1 MSKKNKKKK
10 INKLIKEVERK
21 REVGFNSLI
30 NENHLINDITNC
42 FDVSTENVLGSF
54 IDQWKNKNIRIL
66 ISTFFKEYMNEEYG
80 ISFMR
85 WMYDKSDNFKFVI
98 LIELINTKNKD
109 EKISFYIRLGK
120 SDEEYKKKGKYIFK
134 LSCNKTYRDPKTK
147 SLMENETEACTFVD
161 ELE

>member
-10 INKLIKEVERK
+10 INKIIKEVERK

-42 FDVSTENVLGSF
+42 FNVSTEKVLGSF

-66 ISTFFKEYMNEEYG
+66 ISTFFKDYMNEEYG

-109 EKISFYIRLGK
+109 EKISFYIGLGK

-134 LSCNKTYRDPKTK
+134 LSCNKIYRDPKTK
-147 SLMENETEACTFVD
+147 SLMENEVEGSTFVN
-161 ELE
+161 EL

>member
-1 MSKKNKKKK
+1 MSTKNYFLFFY
-10 INKLIKEVERK
+10 KLIKEVERK

-30 NENHLINDITNC
+30 NENSLTNVIIDC
-42 FDVSTENVLGSF
+42 FDVSTEKVLGSF

-66 ISTFFKEYMNEEYG
+66 ISTFFKDYMNEEYG

-98 LIELINTKNKD
+98 LIDLVNTKNKD

>member
-1 MSKKNKKKK
+1 MSKKKNKKKK

-30 NENHLINDITNC
+30 NENLLINEITNC
-42 FDVSTENVLGSF
+42 FNVSTEKVLDGF
-54 IDQWKNKNIRIL
+54 INQWKNKNIRIL
-66 ISTFFKEYMNEEYG
+66 ITTFFKEYMNEDFG
-80 ISFMR
+80 VVFMR
-85 WMYDKSDNFKFVI
+85 WNYDKSDNFKFVI
-98 LIELINTKNKD
+98 LIELVNTKNKD

-147 SLMENETEACTFVD
+147 ALMENEVEGSTFVD
-161 ELE
+161 EL